1 MYGMLIYLSECA
13 LDTFFSN
20 RKEKHVKQLMCDELT
35 FVDAINCIIM
45 LDVCQHVR
53 LKSPFLWLN
62 LSVQCYCLPSRC
74 MLILFTDL

>member
-1 MYGMLIYLSECA
+1 MLIYLSECA

-45 LDVCQHVR
+45 LDVCQHVIS
-53 LKSPFLWLN
+53 LAEPE
-62 LSVQCYCLPSRC
+62 CA
-74 MLILFTDL
+74 MLLFAK

>member
-1 MYGMLIYLSECA
+1 MLIYLSECA

-20 RKEKHVKQLMCDELT
+20 RKEKHVKQLMCD
-35 FVDAINCIIM
+35 DAINCIIM

>member
-1 MYGMLIYLSECA
+1 MLIYLSECA

-20 RKEKHVKQLMCDELT
+20 RKEKKSFIQLMCDELT

-45 LDVCQHVR
+45 FDVCQHVR